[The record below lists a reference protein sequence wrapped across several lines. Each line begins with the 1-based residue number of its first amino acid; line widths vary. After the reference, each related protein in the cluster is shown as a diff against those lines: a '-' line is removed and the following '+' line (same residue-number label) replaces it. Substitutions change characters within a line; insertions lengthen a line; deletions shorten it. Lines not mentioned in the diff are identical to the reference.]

1 MVSRGFFFVFA
12 YGFELGMREVVI
24 TGLRERQ
31 RASVDVE
38 RMVEAQSRLREWS
51 IREVRERIRLK

>member
-1 MVSRGFFFVFA
+1 MWEMVT
-12 YGFELGMREVVI
+12 

-31 RASVDVE
+31 RTNVEVE
-38 RMVEAQSRLREWS
+38 RTVEAQSRLREWS

>member
-1 MVSRGFFFVFA
+1 MVSRCFFFVFA

-38 RMVEAQSRLREWS
+38 RVVEAQSRLREWS
-51 IREVRERIRLK
+51 VRESDG

>member
-1 MVSRGFFFVFA
+1 MW
-12 YGFELGMREVVI
+12 EVVT

-31 RASVDVE
+31 RTSVEVE

-51 IREVRERIRLK
+51 IRGVRERIRLK

>member
-1 MVSRGFFFVFA
+1 
-12 YGFELGMREVVI
+12 MREVVI

-38 RMVEAQSRLREWS
+38 RMVEAQARLREWS
-51 IREVRERIRLK
+51 VRESDG